1 MKTKRQRHIHPKKK
15 GEDCEKNQ
23 KQEKNKRM
31 ENIRKTTK
39 KAEKKE
45 EISAEEQFYF
55 TKLFSQR
62 DGYKKEISCEDTKKR
77 LLETLKK
84 RKMKKQRKNKI
95 CKNTHQKG
103 ENSVK
108 KEEKKEK
115 PTKNGTYGK

>member
-1 MKTKRQRHIHPKKK
+1 
-15 GEDCEKNQ
+15 
-23 KQEKNKRM
+23 M

-95 CKNTHQKG
+95 CKNLHQKG

-115 PTKNGTYGK
+115 PTKKWYIRKIMKKRRTMKR

>member
-1 MKTKRQRHIHPKKK
+1 
-15 GEDCEKNQ
+15 
-23 KQEKNKRM
+23 M

-62 DGYKKEISCEDTKKR
+62 DGYKKEKSCEDTKKEIAR
-77 LLETLKK
+77 NIEKEKNEEAKK
-84 RKMKKQRKNKI
+84 EQDLQKYAPKKAK
-95 CKNTHQKG
+95 TAL
-103 ENSVK
+103 K

-115 PTKNGTYGK
+115 TTKNGTYGK